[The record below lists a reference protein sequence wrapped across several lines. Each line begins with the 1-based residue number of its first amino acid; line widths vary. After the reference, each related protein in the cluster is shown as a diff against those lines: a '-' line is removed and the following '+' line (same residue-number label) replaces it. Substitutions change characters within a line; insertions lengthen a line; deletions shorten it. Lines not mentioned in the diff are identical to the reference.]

1 MANPN
6 IVNVATIVANTYAY
20 VVPYTA
26 TGIAGSNVVAN
37 PSGSN
42 TTYKINSL
50 MVTNNTA
57 SLASVSLEL
66 NRGGA
71 NIAIAYKISVPT
83 NATLVLIGKDTGLY
97 LLENDALQMAATA
110 TNALTAICSWEQIS

>member
-26 TGIAGSNVVAN
+26 TNISGSNVVAN

-42 TTYKINSL
+42 SVYKINSL
-50 MVTNNTA
+50 MVTNNNSILQT
-57 SLASVSLEL
+57 VSAEL
-66 NRGGA
+66 NRAGS
-71 NIAIAYKISVPT
+71 NTVFIYKLNVPAQ
-83 NATLVLIGKDTGLY
+83 ATLALIGKDTSIY
-97 LLENDALQMAATA
+97 LLENDAIQLASSA
-110 TNALTAICSWEQIS
+110 TNTITAICSWEQIS